1 MVTVTGSYSIKRER
15 EKETNAKAL
24 GEKAK
29 RYIYIFPHL
38 TNAIKMNLSH
48 EEKSISTIN
57 APIPQRICKRG

>member
-38 TNAIKMNLSH
+38 TNA
-48 EEKSISTIN
+48 T
-57 APIPQRICKRG
+57 

>member
-29 RYIYIFPHL
+29 RHINIFPHL
-38 TNAIKMNLSH
+38 TNAI
-48 EEKSISTIN
+48 
-57 APIPQRICKRG
+57 